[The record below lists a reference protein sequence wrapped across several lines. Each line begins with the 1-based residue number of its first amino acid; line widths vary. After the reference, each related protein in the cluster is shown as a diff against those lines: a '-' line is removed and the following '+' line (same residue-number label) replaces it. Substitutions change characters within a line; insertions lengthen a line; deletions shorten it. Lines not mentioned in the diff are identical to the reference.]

1 MDQHEL
7 GAFLR
12 SRRERLR
19 PADVGL
25 VPGARRRTPGLRR
38 DEVAVLASMSTD
50 YYERLEQG
58 RGPHPSP
65 SMLGAIARALRLDL
79 DERDHLYRLAGQA
92 PPSPHVA
99 LGYADA
105 GLMLVLDAIAPTV
118 PAMVVDDLNTAVAQ
132 NSLNVAL
139 LGPLADQPGRHAS
152 FLWHWFTDPAYRELY
167 AENDREGLGRE
178 YVADLRAAYVR
189 RGMDDAVRALVTALS
204 EASSDFRAIWARQ
217 EVARK
222 RTTAKVL
229 QHPRVGRLDLICD
242 VVVSPPSGQALVL
255 FRGRPGTDAAER
267 LAMLGVL
274 GTESFTAPKPVT
286 SDLS

>member
-1 MDQHEL
+1 MSQHEL

-12 SRRERLR
+12 ARRERLR

-99 LGYADA
+99 LGYADP
-105 GLMLVLDAIAPTV
+105 GLMLVLDAIAPAV

-132 NSLNVAL
+132 NPLNVAL
-139 LGPLADQPGRHAS
+139 LGPLADESGSRSS
-152 FLWHWFTDPAYRELY
+152 FLWHWFTDPAYAVLY
-167 AENDREGLGRE
+167 AENDRERLGRE

-189 RGMDDAVRALVTALS
+189 RGMESRPNC
-204 EASSDFRAIWARQ
+204 ASTPTRLHS
-217 EVARK
+217 VAREC
-222 RTTAKVL
+222 
-229 QHPRVGRLDLICD
+229 RL
-242 VVVSPPSGQALVL
+242 PPVAN
-255 FRGRPGTDAAER
+255 
-267 LAMLGVL
+267 
-274 GTESFTAPKPVT
+274 TE
-286 SDLS
+286 

>member
-1 MDQHEL
+1 MSRHEL

-12 SRRERLR
+12 SRREGLR

-99 LGYADA
+99 LGYADP

-132 NSLNVAL
+132 NPLNVAL
-139 LGPLADQPGRHAS
+139 LGPLADQSGSRSS
-152 FLWHWFTDPAYRELY
+152 FLWHWFTDPAYAVLY
-167 AENDREGLGRE
+167 AENDRERLGRE

-189 RGMDDAVRALVTALS
+189 RGMDDVARALVKALS
-204 EASSDFRAIWARQ
+204 EVSSEFRDLWARQ
-217 EVARK
+217 EVALK

-242 VVVSPPSGQALVL
+242 VVVSPPSGQCLVI
-255 FRGRPGTDAAER
+255 FRGRPGTDAADR

-274 GTESFTAPKPVT
+274 GTEAFTSAQPVT
-286 SDLS
+286 SDVS

>member
-1 MDQHEL
+1 MDQRDL

-12 SRRERLR
+12 FRRERLR

-65 SMLGAIARALRLDL
+65 TMLGAIARALRLDL

-99 LGYADA
+99 LGYADP
-105 GLMLVLDAIAPTV
+105 GLMTVLDAIAPTV
-118 PAMVVDDLNTAVAQ
+118 PAMVADDLSTVVAQ
-132 NSLNVAL
+132 NPLNVAL
-139 LGPLADQPGRHAS
+139 LGPLADQDGFRSS
-152 FLWHWFTDPAYRELY
+152 FTWHWFTDPAYRALY
-167 AENDREGLGRE
+167 AENDRERLGRE
-178 YVADLRAAYVR
+178 YVADLRATSAR
-189 RGMDDAVRALVTALS
+189 RGMDEASRALIEGLT
-204 EASSDFRAIWARQ
+204 EASAEFRAIWARH
-217 EVARK
+217 EVAPK
-222 RTTAKVL
+222 RTIHKVL
-229 QHPRVGRLDLICD
+229 QHDRVGRLDVVCD
-242 VVVSPPSGQALVL
+242 TVVSPPSGQRLVL
-255 FRGRPGTDAAER
+255 FRPRPGTDAAER

-274 GTESFTAPKPVT
+274 GTEEFAGGWVV
-286 SDLS
+286 